1 MKKNKWVAVAGIS
14 ALVIAAATALGVN
27 IDEIRSTSSEVIQF
41 ENYSGPHAIIE
52 SADAI
57 TDIGRKLGRQIAT
70 NVNKSATY
78 GNNAKYSVIH
88 SVSDGEPNKL
98 DADIILIN
106 DTASVDHIT
115 NLRRILVGYLT
126 TAYGYETSDAS
137 TIATFITVYN
147 AVYRQNFDVF
157 KAKYKSPVIANLDSK
172 NCGLSTKWSE
182 WPGSTQIVVPL
193 FDVNGG
199 LSTVDTS
206 VISDTNVIRSM
217 REEDNLGVDE
227 RQNMV
232 GIKEREAS
240 NFANQAQQ
248 AAEEAAEKN
257 RQLAQQQ
264 EVANQA
270 QQTASKAQQTA
281 QQAQQAADANPKDK
295 RLQQRAEITKEAA
308 ERAQQTADEEK
319 SKADQ
324 QKQDAKEAEKAATTA
339 QNLSDKKM
347 AEAKKERTE
356 IAKDQQKL
364 LVQAL
369 AESTD
374 RNAVVG
380 LKMIEGDGQLTGL
393 VKIDSTTGEVISES
407 PVTVIRGRTIMPIT
421 VSDEDGENEATVAYM
436 AICGEDNSSS
446 NRAVR
451 LCLLDAQS
459 LELQAESK
467 EIVSEDSILVR
478 DKDDFYCVIRS
489 GSNWVVG
496 KYDADLNL
504 LLKSPLSV
512 RKDTPV
518 TVTPKGVVVT
528 ASSDQI
534 VLLNLNDLKPIT
546 TLK

>member
-1 MKKNKWVAVAGIS
+1 MKKNKWVAVAGLS
-14 ALVIAAATALGVN
+14 AVVIAAAAALGVN

-41 ENYSGPHAIIE
+41 ESYSGPHALVE
-52 SADAI
+52 SAEAI
-57 TDIGRKLGRQIAT
+57 TDIGRNLGRQVAS
-70 NVNKSATY
+70 NVNKSAVY
-78 GNNAKYSVIH
+78 GKNAKYTVIH
-88 SVSDGEPNKL
+88 SVTDGEKNKL

-115 NLRRILVGYLT
+115 NLRRILIGYLT
-126 TAYGYETSDAS
+126 TAYGYETADAS

-157 KAKYKSPVIANLDSK
+157 KAKYKSPVIANLSA
-172 NCGLSTKWSE
+172 NECGLSTKWSD
-182 WPGSTQIVVPL
+182 WPGNTQIVIPL

-217 REEDNLGVDE
+217 REEDGLGVDE

-240 NFANQAQQ
+240 NFASQAQA
-248 AAEEAAEKN
+248 AAEDAAEKN

-264 EVANQA
+264 EISNQA
-270 QQTASKAQQTA
+270 QQTASKAN
-281 QQAQQAADANPKDK
+281 QQAQQAAIDAKKNPDDK

-308 ERAQQTADEEK
+308 ERAQKAADEEK
-319 SKADQ
+319 AKTEQ
-324 QKQDAKEAEKAATTA
+324 QKQEAKEIEQVVTAA
-339 QNLSDKKM
+339 QNNADKKL

-369 AESTD
+369 AESSD
-374 RNAVVG
+374 RNAVIG

-393 VKIDSTTGEVISES
+393 VKIDSNSGEIISES

-421 VSDEDGENEATVAYM
+421 VSDDDGENETTVAYM
-436 AICGEDNSSS
+436 AICGEDNTSS

-451 LCLLDAQS
+451 LCLLDAQT

-478 DKDDFYCVIRS
+478 DKDNFYCVIRS

-504 LLKSPLSV
+504 LLKSPISV

-518 TVTPKGVVVT
+518 TVTSKGVVVT
-528 ASSDQI
+528 TSADQI
-534 VLLNLNDLKPIT
+534 VLLNMKNLDSIT